1 MLLLGKRFLKNKPVA
16 LFVVIASIVV
26 AASMDLGGL
35 GVKLLGQV
43 PQGLPPFGLP
53 AVHVS
58 DLNDLLPLALGCF
71 LLGMV
76 ETAALGRMFAAKHGY
91 RFDPN
96 QELLGIAGANVM
108 AGLGHGFPVSGGM
121 SQSLVN
127 ESGGARTPLSGF
139 IASLLM
145 LLIVLFLSGVL
156 RYLPQPVLAAIVLM
170 AVLGLFNVAALR
182 RFWRTDR
189 AEFVVAIAALLG
201 VLGSGLLRGVL
212 IGATFRWFNFCAV
225 LPGRMWLSWGASPEH
240 DDSLYGA

>member
-1 MLLLGKRFLKNKPVA
+1 MLRVWTLGSF
-16 LFVVIASIVV
+16 
-26 AASMDLGGL
+26 

-43 PQGLPPFGLP
+43 PQGLPPFGFP

-96 QELLGIAGANVM
+96 QELLGIASANVM

-139 IASLLM
+139 IASLTD
-145 LLIVLFLSGVL
+145 
-156 RYLPQPVLAAIVLM
+156 A
-170 AVLGLFNVAALR
+170 
-182 RFWRTDR
+182 TDR
-189 AEFVVAIAALLG
+189 VIRVRRIALPPAARSRSYCAHGCNGPLQ
-201 VLGSGLLRGVL
+201 GSG
-212 IGATFRWFNFCAV
+212 AQ
-225 LPGRMWLSWGASPEH
+225 ASLAGGS
-240 DDSLYGA
+240 DSSS